1 MKTVKVNKVALSLGL
16 FGLISFGAN
25 AFDVVYW
32 EWNASVDT
40 TVTQTISAN
49 TDVTPT
55 GLTMVENEQDMV
67 GSVLATSSIIG
78 AENISLDPLL
88 GGQTSVESTATA
100 VGNNAS
106 ISSDVQMDIDS
117 SQSFAGDDLLLIGN
131 INATSSVLGTINASV
146 DSAATAVANNMSMDL
161 TTTSDQDA
169 FMLANNVQSSS
180 ANINSL
186 STVDVALT
194 TDYSGTDPFVSS
206 SATSVGNNLDVKV
219 DGIN

>member
-1 MKTVKVNKVALSLGL
+1 MKTVKINKVALSLGL
-16 FGLISFGAN
+16 FGLVSLGAN

-131 INATSSVLGTINASV
+131 ISATSSVLGTINASV

>member
-1 MKTVKVNKVALSLGL
+1 
-16 FGLISFGAN
+16 
-25 AFDVVYW
+25 
-32 EWNASVDT
+32 
-40 TVTQTISAN
+40 N